1 VAYSEIGEFFT
12 PFLEL
17 LMNERE
23 RDLESDDS
31 AYTRTAQLLLVIW
44 TAGGVFGFLLG
55 VMVN

>member
-1 VAYSEIGEFFT
+1 
-12 PFLEL
+12 
-17 LMNERE
+17 MNERE